1 MTGPAAQRALQGS
14 RHLQCRHTSNS
25 NNGVSSP
32 RNSSSSQLLATTP
45 ARMVRC
51 LAATVRV
58 IRYNIQIIGH
68 MLLRCSNNR
77 HSIHRALNHQ
87 ILTPSNRT
95 ATFLLHLHLSRTGSQ
110 PRYRSKMSTM
120 LNMCRIHRAL
130 RTGSSHSKE
139 TQASLRTHSREAT
152 LFTIMLHL
160 HHLLFHQLART
171 SLHHRV
177 DGRGPCTVQIR
188 SGSQHLQYINGLAAP
203 S

>member
-45 ARMVRC
+45 ARTVRC

-58 IRYNIQIIGH
+58 I
-68 MLLRCSNNR
+68 
-77 HSIHRALNHQ
+77 SIHRALNHQ